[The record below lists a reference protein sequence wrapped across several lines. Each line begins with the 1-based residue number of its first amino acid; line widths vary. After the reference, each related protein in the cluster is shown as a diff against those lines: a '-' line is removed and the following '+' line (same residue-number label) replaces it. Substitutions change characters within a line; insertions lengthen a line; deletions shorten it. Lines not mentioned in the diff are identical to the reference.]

1 MDSLDAAFATVD
13 VARLAYV
20 QDVVTG
26 YINARYY
33 QIRISI
39 ARENLK
45 SRRDTLNLTKFQLT
59 AGAASRLDV
68 VQAEGLVNSTLSEV
82 PGLEVNYRR
91 EVHHIAA
98 LLDAPA
104 AEILELMKRGETQP
118 VYKGGVSAG
127 VPADLIRNRP
137 DVRRDERQ
145 LAAAVAQIG
154 IAQAQLLPS
163 ITLNGSISPSY
174 IHTAG
179 RGGGLTT
186 WSFGPALNLPILDG
200 GLLRANVKI
209 AESNAKVAYLTWKG
223 TVLTAVEEV
232 ENGLVAVNRDP
243 QTIAALRA
251 QVRSYRDAVSLSTAS
266 YKDGASSLL
275 DVLDAQRS
283 VTNAQQNLAV
293 AVQQL
298 ATDYAALNVAIG
310 AGFILQTDSKGQSR
324 PAAEKHVAKLGV
336 SNE

>member
-1 MDSLDAAFATVD
+1 M
-13 VARLAYV
+13 
-20 QDVVTG
+20 
-26 YINARYY
+26 
-33 QIRISI
+33 
-39 ARENLK
+39 
-45 SRRDTLNLTKFQLT
+45 
-59 AGAASRLDV
+59 
-68 VQAEGLVNSTLSEV
+68 
-82 PGLEVNYRR
+82 
-91 EVHHIAA
+91 
-98 LLDAPA
+98 
-104 AEILELMKRGETQP
+104 
-118 VYKGGVSAG
+118 
-127 VPADLIRNRP
+127 
-137 DVRRDERQ
+137 
-145 LAAAVAQIG
+145 
-154 IAQAQLLPS
+154 
-163 ITLNGSISPSY
+163 
-174 IHTAG
+174 
-179 RGGGLTT
+179 TT

-283 VTNAQQNLAV
+283 VTNAQQNLAA